1 MVDWNHDVSK
11 DQTGHSH
18 ALSGT
23 GLACK
28 GSPQIAMRRLGSV
41 HIPVTLVVSTEAS
54 GIDRYAQEM
63 AKRLPVSTISTGR
76 YKSIQQ
82 TIWLAKQFAFLKQPV
97 HLPNQHFGRWVPWLS
112 CPSIVTVHDLV
123 RLAFPFAK
131 EGWISAMG
139 LALDR
144 AGLRKAAHVICVS
157 EVTKRDLMCHL
168 DVPEEKITVVLH
180 GVDHEVFNPCPNQDS
195 STSRSPYLLYVGSE
209 RPRKNLGTLLR
220 AFALVKQQGH
230 PFNSLTLLKVG
241 PAGRSDAFRK
251 ATLDEAGRLGIER
264 DIQFVEYVSDQELA
278 VLYSN
283 ALALVFPSLY
293 EGFGLPIVEAM
304 ACGCPVITSNVSSM
318 PEIAGSAALLVNPHD
333 TPALAEAMRCVILD
347 PTQRARLRAQ
357 GLLRAQDFSWDKT
370 AEATFAVYQRVFGR
384 LETQVTSSHG

>member
-1 MVDWNHDVSK
+1 MVNWNHDVSK
-11 DQTGHSH
+11 DHTGHSN

-23 GLACK
+23 GWACK
-28 GSPQIAMRRLGSV
+28 GSPPIGMQRLGSV
-41 HIPVTLVVSTEAS
+41 HIPVSLVVSTEAS
-54 GIDRYAQEM
+54 GIDRYSQEL

-76 YKSIQQ
+76 YQSIQQ
-82 TIWLAKQFAFLKQPV
+82 PIWLAKQFALLKEPV
-97 HLPNQHFGRWVPWLS
+97 HLPHQHLGRWVPWLS
-112 CPSIVTVHDLV
+112 HPSIVTVHDLV

-157 EVTKRDLMCHL
+157 EATKRDLMCHL
-168 DVPEEKITVVLH
+168 DVPDETITVIH
-180 GVDHEVFNPCPNQDS
+180 NGVDHEIFNPCPNQDRS
-195 STSRSPYLLYVGSE
+195 RSRSPYLLYVGSE

-220 AFALVKQQGH
+220 AFALLKQQGH

-241 PAGRSDAFRK
+241 PAGRSDAFRE
-251 ATLDEAGRLGIER
+251 ATLASIRGLGIER
-264 DIQFVEYVSDQELA
+264 DIHFVEYVSDQELA
-278 VLYSN
+278 VIYSN

-304 ACGCPVITSNVSSM
+304 ACGCPVITSNVSSL
-318 PEIAGSAALLVNPHD
+318 PEIAGSAALLVDPHD
-333 TPALAEAMRCVILD
+333 TPALVEAIRCVILD
-347 PTQRARLRAQ
+347 PTNRARLRAE
-357 GLLRAQDFSWDKT
+357 GLLRAKDFSWDKT